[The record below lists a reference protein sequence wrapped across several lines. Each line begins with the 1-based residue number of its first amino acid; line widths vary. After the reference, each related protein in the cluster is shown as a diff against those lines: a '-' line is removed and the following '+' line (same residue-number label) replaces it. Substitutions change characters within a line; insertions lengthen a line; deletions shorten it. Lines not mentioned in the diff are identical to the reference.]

1 MRLYYNASS
10 SCICA
15 QAHDVHASLSNTT
28 CATNENVP
36 DTDTF
41 TAQHDFNKFF
51 FATTKRLQKPC
62 TLVPTKSKIDDKKS

>member
-1 MRLYYNASS
+1 MVLMLVLMQLYYNASF

-28 CATNENVP
+28 CAANENVP
-36 DTDTF
+36 DTDRF

-51 FATTKRLQKPC
+51 RNYQTALNTMYHCIRFN
-62 TLVPTKSKIDDKKS
+62 